1 MKNYDGKMKSRC
13 LQRYFEQNSNNRRSN
28 KKGLLQN
35 KNTSRLGCHEHLKRY
50 GEQEPVK
57 IKMIRSQS
65 SPPIAIPTKWN
76 DRTTQFESQIVIFLF
91 FTGTNDRTNQFES
104 QIVIFLFFTGT
115 SEKFDPNKTFFSFFS
130 QEFEQKPSLV
140 LR

>member
-1 MKNYDGKMKSRC
+1 
-13 LQRYFEQNSNNRRSN
+13 
-28 KKGLLQN
+28 
-35 KNTSRLGCHEHLKRY
+35 
-50 GEQEPVK
+50 
-57 IKMIRSQS
+57 MIRLQS
-65 SPPIAIPTKWN
+65 SLPIAIPTKWN

-115 SEKFDPNKTFFSFFS
+115 SEKFDPNKTSFSFFS
-130 QEFEQKPSLV
+130 QGFEQKPSLV